1 MNAAADIYNQGDYL
15 ANNPKWHADDSG
27 WKAGHID
34 RLLTAHGIAPRS
46 IVEVGCGAGGV
57 IAALAKRFPEA
68 PAVGFDISAD
78 AATLWPAQRPANL
91 DYRRTDF
98 LETGDR
104 ADLICLIDVFEHVDD
119 YLGFLRALRSRAR
132 WFVFH
137 IPLDL
142 SVLSLA
148 RRRYMRGR
156 AEVGHLHYF
165 TRESALA
172 TLATAGY
179 TVRDWRYTA
188 LALEA
193 GSEARTAATRLA
205 NLPRRLVAILSTDA
219 AATWLGGYS
228 LLVLAEPAVDATK
241 ENSIVE

>member
-15 ANNPKWHADDSG
+15 ANNPNWHAADSA
-27 WKAGHID
+27 WKAAHIR
-34 RLLTAHGIAPRS
+34 RLLAANGIAPQS
-46 IVEVGCGAGGV
+46 LVEVGCGAGGV
-57 IAALAKRFPEA
+57 IAELARSFPQA
-68 PAVGFDISAD
+68 RAQGFDISSD
-78 AATLWPAQRPANL
+78 AASLWPSDRPGNLAYQRA
-91 DYRRTDF
+91 DF
-98 LETGDR
+98 LAVEDR
-104 ADLICLIDVFEHVDD
+104 ADLLCLIDVFEHVDD

-142 SVLSLA
+142 SVLSLV

-179 TVRDWRYTA
+179 AVRDWRYTA

-193 GSEARTAATRLA
+193 GSEARTLGTRIA
-205 NLPRRLVAILSTDA
+205 NLPRRVVATLSTDA

-228 LLVLAEPAVDATK
+228 LLVLAEPAGTPAK
-241 ENSIVE
+241 ENAFAH